1 MALNYVN
8 HENISLQESSD
19 FSEVWL
25 HDRIAENPAILGLGQ
40 LDVLDR
46 ERTQHKAG
54 RLDMLLYDAD
64 RNCRFEVEIMLGATD
79 PSHIVRC
86 IEYWDIERRRY
97 PAYDHVAVLVAEDV
111 TSRFLSFMSLLSGS
125 IPLIAIQLNALRVG
139 DSIVLNFAKVL
150 DQTALRE
157 DDITNPGGEGV
168 NREYWDGRVGEKI
181 MSVCDRV
188 LEMINEKADSP
199 QQFSYRKAYLGL
211 TDGIST
217 RNFIYF
223 SPRKSYVHLSVS
235 LNEREEWL
243 GRLEEAGLP
252 ATPRRSSIVRTTI
265 TPEQFEA
272 HKDLIRKLVYTAVE
286 NHQA

>member
-8 HENISLQESSD
+8 HENISLADNPD
-19 FSEVWL
+19 FSELWL
-25 HDRIAENPAILGLGQ
+25 HDRIAENPTILGLGQ

-46 ERTQHKAG
+46 ERTQNKAG

-64 RNCRFEVEIMLGATD
+64 RSCRYELEIMLGATD

-111 TSRFLSFMSLLSGS
+111 TSRFLNFMGLLSGS

-157 DDITNPGGEGV
+157 DDTTKPGGEGV
-168 NREYWDGRVGEKI
+168 NREYWDGRAGEKI
-181 MSVCDRV
+181 LSICDRM

-217 RNFIYF
+217 RNFIYL
-223 SPRKSYVHLSVS
+223 SPRKSYMHLSAS

-243 GRLEEAGLP
+243 TRLDDAGLP
-252 ATPRRSSIVRTTI
+252 ATPRKSSGVRTTI

-272 HKDLIRKLVYTAVE
+272 HKDLIRELVYAAVE

>member
-8 HENISLQESSD
+8 HENISLRDNPD

-25 HDRIAENPAILGLGQ
+25 HDRIAENPAILGLGP

-54 RLDMLLYDAD
+54 RLDMLLYNAD
-64 RNCRFEVEIMLGATD
+64 RNCRYEVEIMLGATD
-79 PSHIVRC
+79 SSHIVRC

-111 TSRFLSFMSLLSGS
+111 TSRFLNFMSLLSGS

-157 DDITNPGGEGV
+157 DDTTPPAGGLE
-168 NREYWDGRVGEKI
+168 NRQYWEERVGEKI
-181 MSVCDRV
+181 MSMCDQV
-188 LEMINEKADSP
+188 LAMVNEKVDDP
-199 QQFSYRKAYLGL
+199 QQFSYRKGYIGL
-211 TDGIST
+211 SDGISI
-217 RNFIYF
+217 RNFVSF
-223 SPRKSYVHLSVS
+223 SPKKAYVHLGVYVTDPKG
-235 LNEREEWL
+235 WQT
-243 GRLEEAGLP
+243 RLEDAGLP
-252 ATPRRSSIVRTTI
+252 ATPRRSSGVRTAI
-265 TPEQFEA
+265 TPEQFET
-272 HKDLIRKLVYTAVE
+272 HSDLIRELVYAAVE
-286 NHQA
+286 NYQA

>member
-1 MALNYVN
+1 MALTYVN
-8 HENISLQESSD
+8 HENISLRDNPD

-54 RLDMLLYDAD
+54 RLDMLLSNTD
-64 RNCRFEVEIMLGATD
+64 RNSRYEVEIMLGATD

-111 TSRFLSFMSLLSGS
+111 TGRFLSFMGLLSGS

-157 DDITNPGGEGV
+157 DDTTNTGGEGV
-168 NREYWDGRVGEKI
+168 NREYWDARVGEKI
-181 MSVCDRV
+181 MSVCNRV

-199 QQFSYRKAYLGL
+199 QQFSYCKGYVGL

-223 SPRKSYVHLSVS
+223 SPRKSYVHLSAS

-243 GRLEEAGLP
+243 TRLDDAGLP

-265 TPEQFEA
+265 TPEQFET
-272 HKDLIRKLVYTAVE
+272 HHELIRELVDAAVE